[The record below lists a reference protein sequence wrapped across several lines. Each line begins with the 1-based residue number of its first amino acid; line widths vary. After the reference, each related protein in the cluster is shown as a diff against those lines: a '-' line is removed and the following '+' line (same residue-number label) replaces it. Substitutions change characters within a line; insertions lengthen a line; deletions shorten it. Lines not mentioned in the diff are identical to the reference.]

1 LRAAQRSAELAPDSA
16 LAHRSLLLVHSFR
29 GEVEDALAAG
39 ERAVALSPN
48 NAEIL
53 AEYGMRLAL
62 MGQWE
67 RGIALIDGAIA
78 RNPIHP
84 GWYHTAPALNF
95 YRQGRYAEAL
105 EEARKIDAPGW
116 VHNHTILA
124 MIYGQLGWKEEAR
137 AATRQ
142 LLELDPDFEANAWY
156 ELQLR
161 NLPAQ
166 MAEHMA
172 EGLRKAGLHIPAQ
185 PSLKGVRSS

>member
-1 LRAAQRSAELAPDSA
+1 M
-16 LAHRSLLLVHSFR
+16 LLVHAFR
-29 GEVEDALAAG
+29 GEVEDAIAAG
-39 ERAVALSPN
+39 DRALALSPN

-53 AEYGMRLAL
+53 AEFGMRLAL

-67 RGIALIDGAIA
+67 RGIALIDQASA
-78 RNPIHP
+78 RNPYHP

-95 YRQGRYAEAL
+95 YRQGLYAEAL
-105 EEARKIDAPGW
+105 EVARKIDAPGW

-124 MIYGQLGWKEEAR
+124 MIYGQLGWKDEAR

-142 LLELDPDFEANAWY
+142 LLELDPDFEANAWH

-161 NLPAQ
+161 NLPVQ

-172 EGLRKAGLHIPAQ
+172 DGLRKAGLDIPEPPSQ
-185 PSLKGVRSS
+185 PKIRAASR